1 MKSINKVFCT
11 IVLFITITFSVCAQI
26 SIDPSDDFYEL
37 VQEWEIRGLVR
48 DLPPMRPYPVN
59 NIQEILQNVIKR
71 GNEEDVKTAIEYWQ
85 KITGKAWNINVSGK
99 AVGNLSKTDGDKE
112 FEKLFILS
120 PNLNGDFF
128 LYKDLISI
136 GYKLG
141 ITARTK
147 ENEGTF
153 LPYAINSGYDA
164 RQDAVDAGPFYAY
177 IDINNGVAIG
187 NRDIFVQAGI
197 NRTGYGSFF
206 GDGIALN
213 ETDYHSANVTISFL
227 KEKWSYVQQ
236 YSAIGATT
244 SYDGTG
250 LAPDKFMAFH
260 AFEYRFSKHFSVA
273 YYENIIY
280 GNRFDL
286 SYFLPVPYMAAQGIG
301 GNKDNLQM
309 GLTFKIKPFDSLEW
323 VTDVLVD
330 DIEVDKLIKLDADGK
345 NRFALKTG
353 IFYAPNSFCSLVN
366 FNYTA
371 ITPYTYSHWEYDG
384 PNTGSISSGIYNY
397 QNYTNNGVHIG
408 SPYEPNSDIF
418 SFNIR
423 FRPVKN
429 FKLNFETSFMRH
441 ANIVESDSD
450 SEAIRYLLASPGTY
464 ATDGTIHTHSM
475 YAGGSDGEHVKTA
488 WEQLNFLNQ
497 DTKMYVIKA
506 GLSAEYTFPKFKM
519 GLLSLNMGYTFEYIR
534 NKGVDA
540 NMYPGQGSKL
550 TDNGDGTFTL
560 GSSTYTQA
568 ELVRHFKDIW
578 KANLYDVVNNYFTI
592 GMSFTF

>member
-1 MKSINKVFCT
+1 MKSIKKIISIIT
-11 IVLFITITFSVCAQI
+11 LYIVIVFSVFAQI
-26 SIDPSDDFYEL
+26 SIDPSDKFYEL

-48 DLPPMRPYPVN
+48 NVPPIRPYPIN

-71 GNEEDVKTAIEYWQ
+71 GNEEDVKIAVEYWQ
-85 KITGKAWNINVSGK
+85 KITGKAWNINVSGQ
-99 AVGNLSKTDGDKE
+99 AVGNLSKTDGDKD
-112 FEKLFILS
+112 FEKMFILS
-120 PNLNGDFF
+120 PNINGDFF

-141 ITARTK
+141 ITARTE
-147 ENEGTF
+147 ENEGKF
-153 LPYAINSGYDA
+153 LPYAVNSAFDA

-187 NRDIFVQAGI
+187 NRDIFLQAGI
-197 NRTGYGSFF
+197 NRTGYGAFF
-206 GDGIALN
+206 GNGIALN

-309 GLTFKIKPFDSLEW
+309 GLTFKIKPFDGLEW

-330 DIEVDKLIKLDADGK
+330 DMEVDKLIKFDADGK
-345 NRFALKTG
+345 NRFALKSG
-353 IFYAPNSFCSLVN
+353 IFYSPNSFCSLIN

-371 ITPYTYSHWEYDG
+371 ITPYTYSHWEYDD
-384 PNTGSISSGIYNY
+384 PRTGNISSGIYNY

-418 SFNIR
+418 SLNIR

-429 FKLNFETSFMRH
+429 FRLNFETSFMRH

-464 ATDGTIHTHSM
+464 ATDGSVLTHSM
-475 YAGGSDGEHVKTA
+475 YSGSSDGKHVETA

-506 GLSAEYTFPKFKM
+506 GLSGEYTFPKFKM
-519 GLLSLNMGYTFEYIR
+519 GLLAVNFGYTFEYIR

>member
-1 MKSINKVFCT
+1 MRNIKKILFLIVFCIALT
-11 IVLFITITFSVCAQI
+11 DAVSAQI
-26 SIDPSDDFYEL
+26 SIDPSDSFYEL
-37 VQEWEIRGLVR
+37 VQEWEIRGLVKN
-48 DLPPMRPYPVN
+48 LPPIRPYSVN
-59 NIQEILQNVIKR
+59 CIQEILQNVIKR
-71 GNEEDVKTAIEYWQ
+71 GDEEDVKTAIEYWQ
-85 KITGKAWNINVSGK
+85 KMTGKAWNITVSGK
-99 AVGNLSKTDGDKE
+99 AVGNLSKTDSDKE
-112 FEKLFILS
+112 FEKLFVLS

-141 ITARTK
+141 ITARTE

-153 LPYAINSGYDA
+153 LPYAVNSAYDA
-164 RQDAVDAGPFYAY
+164 RQDAADAGPFFAY
-177 IDINNGVAIG
+177 IDINNGVAVG
-187 NRDIFVQAGI
+187 NRNIFLQAGI

-206 GDGIALN
+206 GKGIALN

-250 LAPDKFMAFH
+250 LSPDKFMAFH
-260 AFEYRFSKHFSVA
+260 AFEYRFSKHFSVS
-273 YYENIIY
+273 YYENIVY

-309 GLTFKIKPFDSLEW
+309 GLTFKVKPFDGLEW

-345 NRFALKTG
+345 NRFALQTG
-353 IFYAPNSFCSLVN
+353 IFYAPNSICSLVN

-384 PNTGSISSGIYNY
+384 PATGSISSGIYNY

-423 FRPVKN
+423 FRPIKN

-441 ANIVESDSD
+441 ANVVESDSD
-450 SEAIRYLLASPGTY
+450 SEAIRYLKERMLQ
-464 ATDGTIHTHSM
+464 
-475 YAGGSDGEHVKTA
+475 TA
-488 WEQLNFLNQ
+488 
-497 DTKMYVIKA
+497 V
-506 GLSAEYTFPKFKM
+506 
-519 GLLSLNMGYTFEYIR
+519 
-534 NKGVDA
+534 
-540 NMYPGQGSKL
+540 
-550 TDNGDGTFTL
+550 
-560 GSSTYTQA
+560 
-568 ELVRHFKDIW
+568 
-578 KANLYDVVNNYFTI
+578 
-592 GMSFTF
+592 

>member
-1 MKSINKVFCT
+1 MKNIKKRIISLASC
-11 IVLFITITFSVCAQI
+11 LFVSASLFAQI
-26 SIDPSDDFYEL
+26 SIDPTDKFYDL
-37 VQEWEIRGLVR
+37 VQSWEIRGLVR
-48 DLPPMRPYPVN
+48 NVPPVRPYPIN

-85 KITGKAWNINVSGK
+85 KITGKSWNITMEAK
-99 AVGNLSKTDGDKE
+99 ADGLLSKTDDDKD
-112 FEKLFILS
+112 FDKLFILS
-120 PNLNGDFF
+120 PNINGDFF

-147 ENEGTF
+147 ENEGIF
-153 LPYAINSGYDA
+153 LPYAVNSSNDA
-164 RQDAVDAGPFYAY
+164 RQDAAEAGPLSAY
-177 IDINNGVAIG
+177 IDLNNGIAIG
-187 NRDIFVQAGI
+187 NRSIFIQAGI
-197 NRTGYGSFF
+197 NRTGYGPFYKS
-206 GDGIALN
+206 GIALN
-213 ETDYHSANVTISFL
+213 ETDYHSANVTITFL
-227 KEKWSYVQQ
+227 KDKWTYVQQ

-260 AFEYRFSKHFSVA
+260 AFEYKFSKHFSVS

-280 GNRFDL
+280 GNRFDF

-309 GLTFKIKPFDSLEW
+309 GLTFKIKPFDGFMW
-323 VTDVLVD
+323 ATDVLVD
-330 DIEVDKLIKLDADGK
+330 DIEVDKLVKLDADGK

-353 IFYAPNSFCSLVN
+353 VFYAPNSFCSLIN
-366 FNYTA
+366 FNYMA

-384 PNTGSISSGIYNY
+384 AGTGNISSGIYNF

-408 SPYEPNSDIF
+408 SPYEPNSDVF
-418 SFNIR
+418 SFNI
-423 FRPVKN
+423 N
-429 FKLNFETSFMRH
+429 FQPTRNIHLNFSTSFMRH

-450 SEAIRYLLASPGTY
+450 DEAIRYLLAEPGTY
-464 ATDGTIHTHSM
+464 ATDGSILTHSM
-475 YAGGSDGEHVKTA
+475 YSGNKDGEHVETA

-497 DTKMYVIKA
+497 DTKMYVIQA
-506 GLSAEYTFPKFKM
+506 SLAADYTFPKFKI

-534 NKGVDA
+534 NKGVDE
-540 NMYPGQGSKL
+540 NMYPGQGSKI
-550 TDNGDGTFTL
+550 TDNGNGTFTM
-560 GSSTYTQA
+560 GSSNYTKA